1 MEETNKSYY
10 IEDVIIEGFKSFSE
24 LTNMSFKPGI
34 GVIIGNNGVG
44 KSNILDAIL
53 WAFGEDDLLKLRC
66 YNISELFFWGSRDY
80 KPANQIS
87 VQLTLKEF
95 NNPNGIPIKII
106 RTCDREGNNFYNIN
120 GKDEDK
126 KSFCNFLS
134 GIGLKD
140 VTKTIIRQD
149 QINDIFYLNPH
160 ERMHLIRE
168 KYFNG
173 DYDIV
178 DVLKNTNPLFKTF
191 VSTLVP
197 KYDAEICVNHDSMEI
212 EISTGLTGKKK
223 AHQLSGGEKAVVAL
237 ALKSALFKSL
247 HSSIYFFDE
256 VEPSLDYVNHK
267 ALQYFLK
274 EISKQK
280 QLIII
285 THLRAT
291 VEIADTLHGVRT
303 RMDGSTFMKFYFVM
317 DKRLLR
323 LYKCC

>member
-1 MEETNKSYY
+1 MENTKGFYY
-10 IEDVIIEGFKSFSE
+10 LEDVIIEGFKSFSE
-24 LTNMSFKPGI
+24 ATNMSFKPGI

-66 YNISELFFWGSRDY
+66 YNISELFFWGSRDH
-80 KPANQIS
+80 KPASKIS
-87 VQLTLKEF
+87 VQLTFKEW
-95 NNPNGIPIKII
+95 NNPSSKPIQIK
-106 RTCDREGNNFYNIN
+106 RSCDIDGTNSFSVDEKDIDRQNFCRFIS
-120 GKDEDK
+120 K
-126 KSFCNFLS
+126 
-134 GIGLKD
+134 IGLGD

-160 ERMHLIRE
+160 DRLEFIRQ
-168 KYFNG
+168 KYFNNN
-173 DYDIV
+173 YNITEI
-178 DVLKNTNPLFKTF
+178 LEKSIPIFKNY

-197 KYDAEICVNHDSMEI
+197 KYNAEMHINNSIEI
-212 EISTGLTGKKK
+212 EISSSLTGTKK

-237 ALKSALFKSL
+237 AFKAALFKHL
-247 HSSIYFFDE
+247 NSSIYFFDE

-267 ALQYFLK
+267 SLQLFLR
-274 EISKQK
+274 EISRQK

-291 VEIADTLHGVRT
+291 VELADTLHGVRT